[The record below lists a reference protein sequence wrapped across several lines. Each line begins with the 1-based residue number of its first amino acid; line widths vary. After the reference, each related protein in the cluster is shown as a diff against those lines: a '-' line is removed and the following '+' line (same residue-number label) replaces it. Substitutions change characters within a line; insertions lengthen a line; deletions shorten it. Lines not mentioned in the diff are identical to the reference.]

1 MDETLVPL
9 TSLLGLCLGQLID
22 ERSIKSFHHL
32 ITLQMIGAGPGF
44 LNSQQ
49 LANVSIHHP
58 KNTQTTISKKSL
70 QSVNYLSI
78 HPCMQRKAEWGGFE
92 LGWRKC
98 NTPVSD
104 SKHRIGPSLWPPH
117 CYHIHPSDHDWMQLE
132 ITPTCV
138 YMCTHT
144 HTHTNTCARMHTHT
158 HTKPV
163 PLISPVTDTSLRRTK
178 SHLFPT
184 RMIGVW
190 WAGRRWRRA
199 IRSSEACRK
208 EDRSVIEYTSRY
220 ASPVCIHWS

>member
-1 MDETLVPL
+1 MWSSEWSGHWSLYTFLCYALCAWNQPFRFTLCNHPPTTVTVTLVFRNLAGYP
-9 TSLLGLCLGQLID
+9 
-22 ERSIKSFHHL
+22 KHL
-32 ITLQMIGAGPGF
+32 KKYIEISAHLHKQTCAW
-44 LNSQQ
+44 
-49 LANVSIHHP
+49 LACSHTHSP
-58 KNTQTTISKKSL
+58 PAHTHTNT
-70 QSVNYLSI
+70 
-78 HPCMQRKAEWGGFE
+78 CAR
-92 LGWRKC
+92 
-98 NTPVSD
+98 
-104 SKHRIGPSLWPPH
+104 
-117 CYHIHPSDHDWMQLE
+117 
-132 ITPTCV
+132 
-138 YMCTHT
+138 T

-220 ASPVCIHWS
+220 ASPVCIHWSWDEPPSSWREHK